1 MGINKFNIKKVSVSI
16 ILCGFLVFAGLQQW
30 STFEKYSLQF
40 ETPLSYTQQ
49 TFGKDFITLYGKR
62 FTEVKQ
68 FLNETNKIG
77 YYSENNQNMPTF
89 YLHYVLSQYYL
100 TPTLLEK
107 NENTDTILYNLYDSY
122 RIDPENYHL
131 KNGWQV
137 IKDFN
142 NGFILISR
150 KK

>member
-1 MGINKFNIKKVSVSI
+1 MAMNKYNIKNICINI
-16 ILCGFLVFAGLQQW
+16 ILCGFLIFVGLQQW

-40 ETPLSYTQQ
+40 EAPLSYSEQ
-49 TFGKDFITLYGKR
+49 TLGKDFITIYGQR

-68 FLNETNKIG
+68 FLNKANKIG
-77 YYSENNQNMPTF
+77 YYSENNQNMPTY

-100 TPTLLEK
+100 TPTLLGK
-107 NENTDTILYNLYDSY
+107 NENKDTILYNLYDSY

-150 KK
+150 K